1 MRAKVL
7 LDTNIIIHR
16 ETNRVEVIHSDI
28 GKVFY
33 WLDRL
38 KVDKMI
44 HPITIREINKLN
56 DEQIKKS
63 FKIKLQS
70 YNELKTDLALE
81 GEVLQK
87 TKSVDTTEND
97 KNDTLLLNEVFKGTV
112 DILITEDKKLHEKAK
127 LLGIEDRVYSI
138 EEYLEKVI
146 AENPDLTDYKVLSVH
161 KSYFGKVD
169 LNDAFFD
176 SFREDY
182 PNFDRWFKRK
192 SNEPVYV
199 SYTGERLNAFLY
211 LKVEDKDEN
220 YADIEPIFEPKKRL
234 KIGSFKVELNGYRLG
249 ERFLKIIF
257 DNALTQKVDE
267 IYVTIMDKR
276 AEQKRLIDLLK
287 KWGFKEYGIKKS
299 TKEMVL
305 VRDFHKNYNY
315 DDPKKTYPYVTTKN
329 TRIFI
334 VPIYPKF
341 NTELFPDSI
350 LRTESP
356 DNFRENKP
364 HRNAISKVYISRSLE
379 RTVSKN
385 DILLFYRTREPG
397 KSAYYSA
404 VISAMGVVEDKIENI
419 INERDFILKCRKRS
433 VFEDNELIEFWNYR
447 PKFLSYKTKLE
458 PFIIQFLHV
467 YSFREGER
475 LNRKRLLELGVL
487 YGNEGELRGLKQ
499 IGIESFKRILEEAK
513 IDESFIIY

>member
-1 MRAKVL
+1 MSTKVL

-16 ETNRVEVIHSDI
+16 ETNRADVIHSDI
-28 GKVFY
+28 GKLFY
-33 WLDRL
+33 WLDKLRIE
-38 KVDKMI
+38 KII
-44 HPITIREINKLN
+44 HPITIKEINKIN
-56 DEQIKKS
+56 DEDIKKS
-63 FKIKLQS
+63 FNIKLQS
-70 YNELKTDLALE
+70 YNVLKTNYTLE

-87 TKSVDTTEND
+87 TKNVDTTEND

-146 AENPDLTDYKVLSVH
+146 TENPDLIDYKVLSVR
-161 KSYFGKVD
+161 KSYFGEVNLK
-169 LNDAFFD
+169 DAFFD

-182 PNFDRWFKRK
+182 PKFDNWFKRK
-192 SNEPVYV
+192 SSEPVYV

-211 LKVEDKDEN
+211 LKVEGKDEN
-220 YADIEPIFEPKKRL
+220 YSDMEPIFEPKKRL

-257 DNALTQKVDE
+257 DNALAQKVDE
-267 IYVTIMDKR
+267 IYVTIFSKR
-276 AEQKRLIDLLK
+276 DEQRRLIDLLK
-287 KWGFKEYGIKKS
+287 KWGFNEYGTKKS

-305 VRDFHKNYNY
+305 VRDFRKNYNY
-315 DDPKKTYPYVTTKN
+315 DDPKKTYPYITTRN

-341 NTELFPDSI
+341 HTELFPDSI

-379 RTVSKN
+379 RNVSQN
-385 DILLFYRTREPG
+385 DILLFYRTGELG
-397 KSAYYSA
+397 KSAYYTA
-404 VISAMGVVEDKIENI
+404 VISAIGVVEDKIDKI
-419 INERDFILKCRKRS
+419 IDEHDFILKCRKRS
-433 VFEDNELIEFWNYR
+433 VFDDNELIKFWDYR
-447 PKFLSYKTKLE
+447 PTGLVNYKIELK

-475 LNRKRLLELGVL
+475 LNRKKLLELVC
-487 YGNEGELRGLKQ
+487 
-499 IGIESFKRILEEAK
+499 
-513 IDESFIIY
+513 